1 MHADSEIMNIMNK
14 LHISREEAL
23 EVLAYDDDVATNKAT
38 QYDLSPEQK
47 AVVQKLMRQTDHKKI
62 GEIKRKRKPNEIKES
77 IIAELADFLKE
88 DAQDQAYEDVVITN
102 PNRMIH
108 FKVND
113 KEFDLQLIEKR
124 PPKEK

>member
-88 DAQDQAYEDVVITN
+88 DAQDQVYEDVVITN

>member
-1 MHADSEIMNIMNK
+1 MHTDSEIMNIMNK
-14 LHISREEAL
+14 LHISKAEAL

-88 DAQDQAYEDVVITN
+88 DAQDQAYEDVIITN